1 MALGAFYLH
10 NAERKF
16 TVKLTVS
23 QVGQEQ
29 SGPNLAG
36 LGGLASLAGVSLPT
50 GESGDFAKFQA
61 LMKSEELAMKLSDDD
76 RIMRSVFAS
85 EWDDA
90 QNAFVQPERGQ
101 VGEIVSQVKYAL
113 TGDEATD
120 YRAPDAARLSNVIS
134 GNVSLS
140 EDNNTGFLSLSMEVV
155 DSEFAAYLL
164 QKLVVETDNM
174 LKDDYI
180 KSGSQALAFYQ
191 DKIGRA
197 RSQEHREA
205 LAKMIASEEQKQM
218 LASRDGPFVAEV
230 IMGPATSLTPTSPK
244 SSLVL
249 ALSIVLG
256 LFFGMAVVL
265 VRSAVKNRETARA

>member
-1 MALGAFYLH
+1 M
-10 NAERKF
+10 
-16 TVKLTVS
+16 
-23 QVGQEQ
+23 
-29 SGPNLAG
+29 
-36 LGGLASLAGVSLPT
+36 
-50 GESGDFAKFQA
+50 
-61 LMKSEELAMKLSDDD
+61 
-76 RIMRSVFAS
+76 
-85 EWDDA
+85 
-90 QNAFVQPERGQ
+90 
-101 VGEIVSQVKYAL
+101 
-113 TGDEATD
+113 
-120 YRAPDAARLSNVIS
+120 
-134 GNVSLS
+134 
-140 EDNNTGFLSLSMEVV
+140 

-174 LKDDYI
+174 LKEDYI
-180 KSGSQALAFYQ
+180 KSGTQALAFYQ

-256 LFFGMAVVL
+256 LFFGMAVVV
-265 VRSAVKNRETARA
+265 VRSAVKNREMAHA